1 MGKLFKD
8 TNLVLATPR
17 GFCAGVER
25 AVDIVNRAIELFGAP
40 VYVKHEVV
48 HNKHVINNLEKK
60 GVIFIEEIKSI
71 PEESILIYS
80 AHGVSIKIK
89 EDARRKN
96 LKIFDATCPLV
107 TKVHLEVHKYAMAGI
122 DVVLI
127 GHKGHPE
134 IEGTMGQYSSEKGE
148 IHLIETMD
156 DVVKLNIENN
166 EVAYATQTT
175 LSIDDTKDII
185 SKLIDKFPT
194 IKAPIKSDICYATQN
209 RQDAVKSILKDCDY
223 LLVIGSINSSNSRR
237 LSELAIK
244 NNIPSKLI
252 DNKNDIDLDALKDKK
267 TIGITAGAS
276 APEILLDEVT
286 SYLIEEGAILKNIG
300 NDKIKE
306 DIVFSIP
313 KELRNL

>member
-1 MGKLFKD
+1 M
-8 TNLVLATPR
+8 
-17 GFCAGVER
+17 
-25 AVDIVNRAIELFGAP
+25 
-40 VYVKHEVV
+40 
-48 HNKHVINNLEKK
+48 INNLEKK